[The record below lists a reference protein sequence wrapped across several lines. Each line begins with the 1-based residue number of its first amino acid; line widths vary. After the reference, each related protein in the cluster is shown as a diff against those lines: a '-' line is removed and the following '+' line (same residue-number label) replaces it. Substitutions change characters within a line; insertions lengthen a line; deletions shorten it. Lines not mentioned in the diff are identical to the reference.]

1 MVRRAARRAQH
12 GGLVMKLA
20 LEGVG
25 KTVEGEMHLAD
36 ISCPFN
42 SGINVLLG
50 PTGAGKTSLLR
61 LLAGLDR
68 PSSGRI
74 LLDGQDITALGV
86 KKRSV
91 AMVYQ
96 QFVNYPSLTIY
107 ENIASPL
114 RQGATRVPAAEIDG
128 RVREA
133 ARLLHIDN
141 LLDRMPNQLS
151 GGQQQRTAI
160 ARAIVKGADLLL
172 LDEPLV
178 NLDYKLREELRIE
191 LRSLFAKRD
200 TVVVYA
206 TTEPSEALL
215 LGGDCVVLDRGRA
228 LQSGP
233 TLQVFH
239 HPATTRVGELFSDPP
254 MNLLEATIDHGHVRL
269 APELAFPLPAH
280 MRDLAPGRYRLGVR
294 PNHVTLQT
302 AGAEGVAIDAQVDL
316 AEISGSETYLH
327 LRHHDLAFIAQV
339 KGVHAFELGAPA
351 RVWLDRARLFA
362 FDAESR
368 LVGAPGNGI
377 AAGTG
382 G

>member
-1 MVRRAARRAQH
+1 MVSGTGRGAQCR
-12 GGLVMKLA
+12 GRIMKLV
-20 LEGVG
+20 LEHLG

-36 ISCPFN
+36 ISCSFN

-68 PSSGRI
+68 PTAGKI
-74 LLDGQDITALGV
+74 TLDGSDITALGV

-96 QFVNYPSLTIY
+96 QFVNYPSLTVY

-114 RQGATRVPAAEIDG
+114 RQGAMRVAAAEIDS

-141 LLDRMPNQLS
+141 LLERMPNQLS

-160 ARAIVKGADLLL
+160 ARAIVKDADILL

-191 LRSLFAKRD
+191 LRSLFARRE
-200 TVVVYA
+200 TIVVYA

-215 LGGDCVVLDRGRA
+215 LGGACVVLDRGRA

-239 HPATTRVGELFSDPP
+239 RPATTRVGELFSDPP
-254 MNLLEATIDHGHVRL
+254 MNLLEAAVDGGHVRL
-269 APELAFPLPAH
+269 APDLAFPLPNH
-280 MRDLAPGRYRLGVR
+280 MRNLEPGLYRLGVR
-294 PNHVTLQT
+294 PNHVSLSA
-302 AGAEGVAIDAQVDL
+302 AGADGVAIDASVEL

-327 LRHHDLAFIAQV
+327 LRHSDLGFIAQV
-339 KGVHAFELGAPA
+339 KGVHAFELGTAA

-362 FDAESR
+362 FDAEGRS
-368 LVGAPGNGI
+368 VAAPANDSGMEG
-377 AAGTG
+377 
-382 G
+382 

>member
-1 MVRRAARRAQH
+1 
-12 GGLVMKLA
+12 
-20 LEGVG
+20 
-25 KTVEGEMHLAD
+25 MHLAG
-36 ISCPFN
+36 ISCPFS

-50 PTGAGKTSLLR
+50 PTGSGKTSLLR

-68 PSSGRI
+68 PTSGRI
-74 LLDGQDITALGV
+74 LLDGKDVTALGV

-96 QFVNYPSLTIY
+96 QFVNYPSLTVY

-114 RQGATRVPAAEIDG
+114 RQGGKRLAASEIDAQ
-128 RVREA
+128 VREA
-133 ARLLHIDN
+133 ARLLHIDD

-191 LRSLFAKRD
+191 LRSLFARRD
-200 TVVVYA
+200 TIVVYA

-215 LGGDCVVLDRGRA
+215 LGGDCLVLDRGRA

-239 HPATTRVGELFSDPP
+239 GPATTRVGELFSDPP
-254 MNLLEATIDHGHVRL
+254 MNLLEAAIDHGHARL
-269 APELAFPLPAH
+269 TPDLAFALPAH
-280 MRDLAPGRYRLGVR
+280 MRSLAPGRYRFGVR
-294 PNHVTLQT
+294 PSHVSLETI
-302 AGAEGVAIDAQVDL
+302 AGDGVAIDAQVDL

-327 LRHHDLAFIAQV
+327 LRHGDLAFIAQV
-339 KGVHAFELGAPA
+339 KGVHAFAIGAPIQ
-351 RVWLDRARLFA
+351 VWLDRARLFA
-362 FDAESR
+362 FDAEGR
-368 LVGAPGNGI
+368 LAGAPNG
-377 AAGTG
+377 AGGTG

>member
-1 MVRRAARRAQH
+1 
-12 GGLVMKLA
+12 MKLE
-20 LEGVG
+20 LQNLG
-25 KTVEGEMHLAD
+25 KTVEGDMHLAGID
-36 ISCPFN
+36 CRLG

-68 PSSGRI
+68 PTEGRLI
-74 LLDGQDITALGV
+74 LDGRDITALGV

-96 QFVNYPSLTIY
+96 QFVNYPSLTVY

-114 RQGATRVPAAEIDG
+114 RQAGGIAKSEIDR

-133 ARLLHIDN
+133 AGLLHIEPF
-141 LLDRMPNQLS
+141 LQRMPNELS

-160 ARAIVKGADLLL
+160 ARAIIKGADLLL

-191 LRSLFAKRD
+191 LSSLFVQRD
-200 TVVVYA
+200 MIAVYA

-215 LGGDCVVLDRGRA
+215 LGGTCVVLDKGRA
-228 LQSGP
+228 LQSGE
-233 TLQVFH
+233 TISVFH

-254 MNLLEATIDHGHVRL
+254 MNLLDATIGEGAVRL
-269 APELAFPLPAH
+269 SGAVSFPLPAH
-280 MRDLAPGRYRLGVR
+280 MAGLQPGRYKIGVR
-294 PNHVTLQT
+294 PNHLLIASHGTDT
-302 AGAEGVAIDAQVDL
+302 AAIDATIDL

-327 LRHHDLAFIAQV
+327 LRHGDLAFIAQV
-339 KGVHAFELGAPA
+339 KGVHSFNLGAPLK
-351 RVWLDRARLFA
+351 VWLDRTRIFA
-362 FDAESR
+362 FGADDR
-368 LVGAPGNGI
+368 LVGAPSNGSG
-377 AAGTG
+377 ASVARAGV
-382 G
+382 

>member
-1 MVRRAARRAQH
+1 MQ
-12 GGLVMKLA
+12 LN
-20 LEGVG
+20 LENVG
-25 KTVEGEMHLAD
+25 KTIEGQMHLAE
-36 ISCPFN
+36 ISCPFS

-68 PSSGRI
+68 PTSGKI
-74 LLDGQDITALGV
+74 VLDGKDITALGV

-96 QFVNYPSLTIY
+96 QFVNYPSLTVY
-107 ENIASPL
+107 ENIASPM
-114 RQGATRVPAAEIDG
+114 RQGAKRIAASEIDTQ
-128 RVREA
+128 VREA

-141 LLDRMPNQLS
+141 LLDRLPHQLS

-191 LRSLFAKRD
+191 LRSLFARRD
-200 TVVVYA
+200 TIVVYA

-215 LGGDCVVLDRGRA
+215 LGGNCVVLDRGRA
-228 LQSGP
+228 LQTGP
-233 TLQVFH
+233 TLQIFH
-239 HPATTRVGELFSDPP
+239 RPATTRVGELFSDPP
-254 MNLLEATIDHGHVRL
+254 MNLLDATVDHGHVRL
-269 APELAFPLPAH
+269 ASDLAFPLPAH
-280 MRDLAPGRYRLGVR
+280 MSGLQPGRYRLGVR
-294 PNHVTLQT
+294 PNHLTL
-302 AGAEGVAIDAQVDL
+302 DASGPEAFAVDANADL
-316 AEISGSETYLH
+316 AEISGSETYVH
-327 LRHHDLAFIAQV
+327 LRHRELDFIAQL
-339 KGVHAFELGAPA
+339 KGVHTFELGAST
-351 RVWLDRARLFA
+351 RVWLDRTRLFA
-362 FDAESR
+362 FDAQGQ
-368 LVGAPGNGI
+368 LVGAPGSA

>member
-1 MVRRAARRAQH
+1 
-12 GGLVMKLA
+12 MKLV
-20 LEGVG
+20 LENLG

-36 ISCPFN
+36 ISSSFA
-42 SGINVLLG
+42 SGINVVIG

-68 PSSGRI
+68 PTAGKI
-74 LLDGQDITALGV
+74 LLDGKDITALGV
-86 KKRSV
+86 KRRSV

-96 QFVNYPSLTIY
+96 QFVNYPSLTVY

-114 RQGATRVPAAEIDG
+114 RQGAKRVAGSEIDS

-141 LLDRMPNQLS
+141 LLERMPHQLS

-160 ARAIVKGADLLL
+160 ARAIIKDADLLL

-191 LRSLFAKRD
+191 LRSLFARRD
-200 TVVVYA
+200 TIVVYA

-215 LGGDCVVLDRGRA
+215 LGGNCVVLDRGRV
-228 LQSGP
+228 LQTGP
-233 TLQVFH
+233 TLAIFH
-239 HPATTRVGELFSDPP
+239 HPATTRVGQLFSDPP
-254 MNLLEATIDHGHVRL
+254 MNLLEATVDHGHVRL
-269 APELAFPLPAH
+269 AEDLAFPLPAH
-280 MRDLAPGRYRLGVR
+280 MSNLQPGRYRLGVR
-294 PNHVTLQT
+294 PNHVTLET
-302 AGAEGVAIDAQVDL
+302 GAGGVPIDAAVDL

-327 LRHHDLAFIAQV
+327 LRHGDLAFIGQV
-339 KGVHAFELGAPA
+339 KGVHAFELGVPA

-362 FDAESR
+362 FDADGR
-368 LVGAPGNGI
+368 LVAAPADG
-377 AAGTG
+377 AGTG

>member
-1 MVRRAARRAQH
+1 MQ
-12 GGLVMKLA
+12 LS
-20 LEGVG
+20 LENIG
-25 KTVEGEMHLAD
+25 KTVEGEMHLAG
-36 ISCPFN
+36 ISCPFA

-50 PTGAGKTSLLR
+50 PTGSGKTSLLR

-68 PSSGRI
+68 PTAGRI
-74 LLDGQDITALGV
+74 LLDGKDITALGV

-96 QFVNYPSLTIY
+96 QFVNYPSLTVY

-114 RQGATRVPAAEIDG
+114 RQGAKRVAASEIDAQI
-128 RVREA
+128 REA

-141 LLDRMPNQLS
+141 LLDRMPHELS

-191 LRSLFAKRD
+191 LRSLFARRE
-200 TVVVYA
+200 TIVVYA

-215 LGGDCVVLDRGRA
+215 LGGGCVVLDLGRA
-228 LQSGP
+228 LQVGP

-239 HPATTRVGELFSDPP
+239 HPATTRVGQLFSDPP
-254 MNLLEATIDHGHVRL
+254 MNLLDAMVERGHIRL
-269 APELAFPLPAH
+269 APDLAVPLPAH
-280 MRDLAPGRYRLGVR
+280 MRELQPGQYRLGVR
-294 PNHVTLQT
+294 PNHVTLARNGQESVT
-302 AGAEGVAIDAQVDL
+302 IDANVDL

-327 LRHHDLAFIAQV
+327 LRHGPLAFIAQV
-339 KGVHAFELGAPA
+339 KGVHGFELGAPA
-351 RVWLDRARLFA
+351 RVWLDLARLFA
-362 FDAESR
+362 FDAEGR
-368 LVGAPGNGI
+368 LVGAP
-377 AAGTG
+377 TG
-382 G
+382 SATATGD

>member
-1 MVRRAARRAQH
+1 MQ
-12 GGLVMKLA
+12 LN
-20 LEGVG
+20 LESIG
-25 KTVEGEMHLAD
+25 KTVGGETHLAE
-36 ISCPFN
+36 ISCPFT

-50 PTGAGKTSLLR
+50 ATGAGKTSVLR

-68 PSSGRI
+68 PTTGEI
-74 LLDGQDITALGV
+74 LLDGKDITALGV
-86 KKRSV
+86 KRRSV

-96 QFVNYPSLTIY
+96 QFVNYPSLTVY
-107 ENIASPL
+107 ENIASPM
-114 RQGATRVPAAEIDG
+114 RQGAKRVAAAEIDAQ
-128 RVREA
+128 VRES

-141 LLDRMPNQLS
+141 LLDRMPHQLS

-160 ARAIVKGADLLL
+160 ARAIVKGADILL

-200 TVVVYA
+200 TIVVYA

-215 LGGDCVVLDRGRA
+215 LGGNCVVLDRGRA
-228 LQSGP
+228 LQAGP

-254 MNLLEATIDHGHVRL
+254 MNLLEAAIDQGQVHL
-269 APELAFPLPAH
+269 ASDLAFPLPPH
-280 MRDLAPGRYRLGVR
+280 MRELQPGRYRLGVR
-294 PNHVTLQT
+294 PNHVSLDN
-302 AGAEGVAIDAQVDL
+302 AGSQGVAIDATVDL

-327 LRHHDLAFIAQV
+327 LRHQDLAFIGQV
-339 KGVHAFELGAPA
+339 RGVHTFDLGAPA
-351 RVWLDRARLFA
+351 RVWLDRTRLFA
-362 FDAESR
+362 FDADGH
-368 LVGAPGNGI
+368 LVGAPGKGK
-377 AAGTG
+377 G

>member
-1 MVRRAARRAQH
+1 MK
-12 GGLVMKLA
+12 VM
-20 LEGVG
+20 LENLG
-25 KTVEGEMHLAD
+25 KTVEGEMHLAG
-36 ISCPFN
+36 ISCPFD
-42 SGINVLLG
+42 SGINVLLP
-50 PTGAGKTSLLR
+50 PTGSGKTSLLR

-68 PSSGRI
+68 PTAGKI
-74 LLDGQDITALGV
+74 LLDGRDITALGV

-96 QFVNYPSLTIY
+96 QFVNYPSLTVY

-114 RQGATRVPAAEIDG
+114 RQGAKRIAKSEIDAQ
-128 RVREA
+128 VRDA

-160 ARAIVKGADLLL
+160 ARAIVKGADMLL

-178 NLDYKLREELRIE
+178 NLDYKLREELRVE
-191 LRSLFAKRD
+191 LRSLFARRD
-200 TVVVYA
+200 TIVVYA

-228 LQSGP
+228 LQAGQ

-239 HPATTRVGELFSDPP
+239 QPATTRVGELFSDPP
-254 MNLLEATIDHGHVRL
+254 MNLLAATVDHGHARL
-269 APELAFPLPAH
+269 APDLAFPLPAH
-280 MRDLAPGRYRLGVR
+280 MQNLAPGPYRLGVR
-294 PNHVTLQT
+294 PSHVTLGS
-302 AGAEGVAIDAQVDL
+302 AGADGIAIDAQLDH
-316 AEISGSETYLH
+316 AEITGSETYIH
-327 LRHHDLAFIAQV
+327 LRHGELAFIAQV
-339 KGVHAFELGAPA
+339 KGVHTFPIGAPI

-362 FDAESR
+362 FDAEDR
-368 LVGAPGNGI
+368 LMGAPRNGAI
-377 AAGTG
+377 GTG

>member
-1 MVRRAARRAQH
+1 
-12 GGLVMKLA
+12 MKLD
-20 LEGVG
+20 LENLG
-25 KTVEGEMHLAD
+25 KMMEGEMHLAE
-36 ISCPFN
+36 ITCAFS
-42 SGINVLLG
+42 SGLNVLLG

-68 PSSGRI
+68 PTTGKI
-74 LLDGQDITALGV
+74 ALDGKDVTALGV

-96 QFVNYPSLTIY
+96 QFVNYPSLTVY

-114 RQGATRVPAAEIDG
+114 RQGGGRLAASEIDN

-133 ARLLHIDN
+133 AKLLHIEPF
-141 LLDRMPNQLS
+141 LQRLPNELS

-178 NLDYKLREELRIE
+178 NLDYKLREELRVE
-191 LRSLFAKRD
+191 LRSLFARRD
-200 TVVVYA
+200 TIVVYA

-215 LGGDCVVLDRGRA
+215 LGGHCVVLDKGRA

-254 MNLLEATIDHGHVRL
+254 MNLLDATIEQGQVRL
-269 APELAFPLPAH
+269 TADLAFALPAH
-280 MRDLAPGRYRLGVR
+280 MRDLQPGRYRIGVR
-294 PNHVTLQT
+294 PNHVSLQT
-302 AGAEGVAIDAQVDL
+302 AGADGVAIDANVDL

-327 LRHHDLAFIAQV
+327 LRHQQLTFIAQV
-339 KGVHAFELGAPA
+339 KGVHSFALGAPA
-351 RVWLDRARLFA
+351 RVWLDRARIFA
-362 FDAESR
+362 FDAENR
-368 LVGAPGNGI
+368 LVGAP
-377 AAGTG
+377 AVG